1 MCGLLSLLCRFVY
14 TACRGDEVR
23 IGKNLL
29 YYRKRKGLSQGQVAD
44 LVGVSFQTVSAWEH
58 DEYLPQLDKLANLAE
73 ILDTALAEL
82 CSTTPADSFS
92 WELKDQMFSVDHMY
106 AFIRSFAQGSG
117 ARQTAAA
124 LPYARKMHEGQF
136 RKGNGKVPY
145 IYHPLLMSCHALA
158 LQLHEDDLI
167 AALLLHDVC
176 EDCRNAD
183 GKRIQPEQLPVGPV
197 TRQAV
202 RLVTKPEEKH
212 DGWEEEY
219 YGAISEN
226 RIATIVKVLDR
237 CNNISLMAGGFS
249 RRKMAQYIAETETY
263 IMPLLDVL
271 KRHYEA
277 NCYNAAFL
285 IKYQMLSDMENLKR
299 LL

>member
-1 MCGLLSLLCRFVY
+1 
-14 TACRGDEVR
+14 
-23 IGKNLL
+23 
-29 YYRKRKGLSQGQVAD
+29 
-44 LVGVSFQTVSAWEH
+44 VGVSFQTVSAWEH
-58 DEYLPQLDKLANLAE
+58 DVYLPQLEKLESLAE
-73 ILDTALAEL
+73 VLDTTIAEL
-82 CSTTPADSFS
+82 CSTSPAGSFS
-92 WELKDQMFSVDHMY
+92 WELRDQMFSVDHMY

-124 LPYARKMHEGQF
+124 LPYARKMHAGQY

-176 EDCRNAD
+176 EDCLDGN
-183 GKRIQPEQLPVGPV
+183 GKRIQPEDLPVGPV
-197 TRQAV
+197 ARQAV
-202 RLVTKPEEKH
+202 RLVTKPEERH
-212 DGWEEEY
+212 AGWEKAY
-219 YGAISEN
+219 YAAISGN

-249 RRKMAQYIAETETY
+249 RQKMAQYIAETETY
-263 IMPLLDVL
+263 VMPLLDVL
-271 KRHYEA
+271 KRRYEES
-277 NCYNAAFL
+277 CYHAAFL
-285 IKYQMLSDMENLKR
+285 VKYQMLSDMENLKR